1 MQAIHLALSFSQDYI
16 NPFYVFLTSA
26 FKNTKSTIVF
36 HTIIANVTPQQKAKL
51 SSYVEKNGCQ
61 ILFYD
66 IDKSYDNLFII
77 PNGMSHFVKE
87 GYYRLFFP
95 ALIDPEIKKLIYIDA
110 DTLILQ
116 DLTPLYNYNTNSKP
130 IAAAPDK
137 GMFPRPELGTIEKNS
152 YFNSGVMV
160 IDTEE
165 WRKQEVFKESLA
177 FLRAYPEKI
186 IWADQDV
193 LNAVL
198 LGNWQK
204 LDYEFNFMRECI
216 PVFVNGT
223 NKAKLLASI
232 FVLHFNGPK
241 PWEVKCDNL
250 LRSVYAHY
258 HKLSPVAREPYYG
271 KKLSK
276 SEISILAKNNL
287 KRFYFSHPSL
297 APLWNSVKRI
307 ISR

>member
-1 MQAIHLALSFSQDYI
+1 MQTIHLALSFSQDYI

-26 FKNTKSTIVF
+26 FKNTKSKLVF
-36 HTIIANVTPQQKAKL
+36 HTIIANVTPQQKAQL
-51 SSYVEKNGCQ
+51 SSYVKENGCE
-61 ILFYD
+61 IFFYD
-66 IDKSYDNLFII
+66 IDKSYDDLFII
-77 PNGMSHFVKE
+77 PASMSHFVKE

-95 ALIDPEIKKLIYIDA
+95 ALIGPEIKKLIYIDA
-110 DTLILQ
+110 DTLILK
-116 DLTPLYNYNTNSKP
+116 DLAPLYNFDTNFKP

-137 GMFPRPELGTIEKNS
+137 GMFPRPELGTVAEDS

-165 WRKQEVFKESLA
+165 WRKQEVFKKSLT
-177 FLRAYPEKI
+177 FLQTYPEKI

-216 PVFVNGT
+216 PAFLSNA
-223 NKAKLLASI
+223 NRAKLLANI

-250 LRSVYAHY
+250 LRSVYHSY
-258 HKLSPVAREPYYG
+258 FKVSPVAQELYYG
-271 KKLSK
+271 KKLGKAEVSVF
-276 SEISILAKNNL
+276 AKNKL
-287 KRFYFSHPSL
+287 KSFYFSHPKL
-297 APLWNSVKRI
+297 APLWNSVKRLI
-307 ISR
+307 GR